1 MSGSGRYGNPGDVAD
16 DVEVVRAIYDAFA
29 RRDLQG
35 MTDLVAPD
43 VVLHLQ
49 GTRRL
54 AGRDDPYVGYDG
66 VREYFADV
74 DSLWEHL
81 ELHADDVRAVT
92 GSVVVFGHAS
102 GRTGGADVR
111 RRVVWT
117 WQLRDGKAVSVR
129 ADDLGDA

>member
-1 MSGSGRYGNPGDVAD
+1 MSGSRPYGNLGGVSD

-29 RRDLQG
+29 RRDLAA
-35 MTDLVAPD
+35 MTALVSAD
-43 VVLHLQ
+43 VVMHLQ

-54 AGRDDPYVGYDG
+54 AGRDDPYVGYAG
-66 VREYFADV
+66 VREYFDDV
-74 DSLWEHL
+74 DSIWEHL

-92 GSVVVFGHAS
+92 GSVVVFGHIR
-102 GRTGGADVR
+102 GRVEGADMR

-129 ADDLGDA
+129 ADDLGSA